1 MSDFRLFLFCLDWLM
16 IGLSEKLSEVASRDV
31 VYLSM
36 KQVTPRR
43 RARPAKET
51 LLAIEPALSD
61 QNQRFSLHVDRR
73 TKRGVTFFF
82 NILLS
87 WMTTLLAFTW
97 TTSFCFFVFCDLLF
111 WLRIWFNL
119 FFVLSK
125 R

>member
-1 MSDFRLFLFCLDWLM
+1 M

-82 NILLS
+82 LYSTILNNDSFSFYVDNQFL
-87 WMTTLLAFTW
+87 F
-97 TTSFCFFVFCDLLF
+97 FCFL
-111 WLRIWFNL
+111 
-119 FFVLSK
+119 
-125 R
+125 